1 MGGGMN
7 MNTNMNMNMKRLV
20 SRLALAGILS
30 IGVSTAPA
38 LAKNAKHE
46 NGWQARGDI
55 DREGHRRVVHEYFT
69 TQPLP
74 PGLAKRQALPPG
86 LRRQLRERGRVPP
99 GLRNRLVPPP
109 PALIGR
115 FPPVPPY
122 FTRSF
127 VGRDLVVL
135 NNRTHRVVAVIRNVL

>member
-7 MNTNMNMNMKRLV
+7 INMNLTRLV
-20 SRLALAGILS
+20 RRLALAGILL
-30 IGVSTAPA
+30 IGVSTTPA
-38 LAKNAKHE
+38 LAKNDKHE
-46 NGWQARGDI
+46 NGRPARFVI

-74 PGLAKRQALPPG
+74 PGLARREALPPG
-86 LRRQLRERGRVPP
+86 LRRQLRERGQLPP

-115 FPPVPPY
+115 FPPVPRY

-135 NNRTHRVVAVIRNVL
+135 DNRTRRVVAVIRNVL

>member
-1 MGGGMN
+1 
-7 MNTNMNMNMKRLV
+7 MNTNMKHLV
-20 SRLALAGILS
+20 SRLALAGMLS

-38 LAKNAKHE
+38 LAQN
-46 NGWQARGDI
+46 I

-74 PGLAKRQALPPG
+74 PGLAKREPLPPG
-86 LRRQLRERGRVPP
+86 LRRQLRERGHFPP

-115 FPPVPPY
+115 FPPVPPH
-122 FTRSF
+122 FRRNF
-127 VGRDLVVL
+127 IGRDLVVL
-135 NNRTHRVVAVIRNVL
+135 DTHTRRIVAVIRNVL